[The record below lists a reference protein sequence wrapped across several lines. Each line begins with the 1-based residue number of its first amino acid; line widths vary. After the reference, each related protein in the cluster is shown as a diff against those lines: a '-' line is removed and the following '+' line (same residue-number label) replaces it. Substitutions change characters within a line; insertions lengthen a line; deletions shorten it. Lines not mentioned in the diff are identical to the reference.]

1 MRGTPQMRTR
11 GGVSELPGVHLLRV
25 IRHARGG
32 AAHRERG
39 QDRNP
44 LARGDNFVNALSQAS
59 PNGGPAAGGIGRY
72 RK

>member
-44 LARGDNFVNALSQAS
+44 LARGDNFVNALS
-59 PNGGPAAGGIGRY
+59 
-72 RK
+72 